1 MRDVGSEKALTD
13 EVRGRSGLTGVLA
26 IWSRRKWL
34 AIIVFAAPVVAGASV
49 ISFLPNVYRSTATV
63 LVDRQ
68 QVPEAFV
75 RSTVTSALETRLHT
89 ISQEVLSRSR
99 LEELIDRF
107 GLYRDLRKRVPLE
120 DVIGRMRSDIKLEIK
135 SAELRGL
142 REATVAFT
150 ITYQG
155 SDPET
160 VASVT
165 NTLASFYNEENTKAR
180 ERQAT
185 GTAEFLKIQL
195 NETKTR
201 LDEQE
206 QRVSGFKRR
215 HLGELPQQMDSNLST
230 LDRLHAQL
238 RQNADS
244 QTRAA
249 DRKQSLSGQLAEA
262 ESLVSSPY
270 AVAAAGPA
278 AGQITPV
285 GPSELRDAAR
295 LAQKKDELAQLRS
308 QFSDKYPDVVQ
319 LTAEIAALEREIALA
334 KRAEP
339 KPGASAAASPVT
351 SLGPMTPYVLRLKEA
366 LAEVQTDLKVLKT
379 EEGRL
384 RESIAVYQARV
395 DNVPR
400 REQEFKELSRDYEST
415 RELYGSLLKRYEEAQ
430 LAESME
436 QRQKGEQFKVL
447 DPAIARLQPAAP
459 NRLKLLLMAVV
470 GSIGLAFGAVLLA
483 EQIDTSFHDLDDL
496 RSFSNVPVL
505 ASIPW
510 IVTRSEVRRRRWRM
524 RLAVSATVTG
534 LAVIVGLAYFVAHG
548 NEHLIMLMTR
558 MGS

>member
-107 GLYRDLRKRVPLE
+107 GLYRELRKRVPLE

-142 REATVAFT
+142 REATVAFA

-185 GTAEFLKIQL
+185 GTAEFLKLQL

-285 GPSELRDAAR
+285 APSELRDAAR